1 MNYFISFMPSM
12 QSVYLACILR
22 APIEL
27 AAGPN
32 CIEKQNFK
40 ERVSFRLKS
49 WEREFIYKQITH
61 NSGARRMYS
70 SLIIKSSSR
79 KSNVYKNILWPNN
92 NKQTNKNKSKKNN
105 KILWKA
111 SLNNNRK
118 QLD

>member
-49 WEREFIYKQITH
+49 
-61 NSGARRMYS
+61 
-70 SLIIKSSSR
+70 
-79 KSNVYKNILWPNN
+79 
-92 NKQTNKNKSKKNN
+92 
-105 KILWKA
+105 
-111 SLNNNRK
+111 
-118 QLD
+118 